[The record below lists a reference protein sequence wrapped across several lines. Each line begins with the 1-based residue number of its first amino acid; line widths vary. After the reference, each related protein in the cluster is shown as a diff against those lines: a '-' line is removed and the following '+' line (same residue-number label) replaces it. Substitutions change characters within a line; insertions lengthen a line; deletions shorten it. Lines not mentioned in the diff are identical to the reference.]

1 MKLKAVLSLFVILI
15 TAACAQCQ
23 NVLGKWKTIDDETG
37 KPKSVVEIYE
47 YQGKVYG
54 KIVQLFR
61 DPKEDQNPIC
71 TECKDDRKDQYII
84 GMNIIRDMTLTD
96 GYYKNGTICD
106 PKTGKVYKCEM
117 WLKAGDSNQLE
128 LRGYLGW
135 FYRTQTWQRVS

>member
-1 MKLKAVLSLFVILI
+1 MKLKAALSLFAICI
-15 TAACAQCQ
+15 TALWAQAQ
-23 NVLGKWKTIDDETG
+23 NVFGKWKTIDDETG
-37 KPKSVVEIYE
+37 KPKSIVEICE

-71 TECKDDRKDQYII
+71 TECKDGRKDQCII

-106 PKTGKVYKCEM
+106 PK
-117 WLKAGDSNQLE
+117 
-128 LRGYLGW
+128 
-135 FYRTQTWQRVS
+135 

>member
-1 MKLKAVLSLFVILI
+1 MS
-15 TAACAQCQ
+15 
-23 NVLGKWKTIDDETG
+23 
-37 KPKSVVEIYE
+37 
-47 YQGKVYG
+47 G

-71 TECKDDRKDQYII
+71 TECKDDRKDQYLI

-106 PKTGKVYKCEM
+106 PKSAKVYKCEM
-117 WLKAGDSNQLE
+117 WLKAGDPNQME